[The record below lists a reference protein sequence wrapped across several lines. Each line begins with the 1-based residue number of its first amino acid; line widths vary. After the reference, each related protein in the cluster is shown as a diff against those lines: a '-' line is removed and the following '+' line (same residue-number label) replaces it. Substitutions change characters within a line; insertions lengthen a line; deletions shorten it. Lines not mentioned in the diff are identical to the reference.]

1 MGIRNATGKQRR
13 ALLRLLTTPHGD
25 QKQQARRGRH
35 PVLFH
40 VSLPLM
46 GIRNATGKQRRA
58 LLRLLTTPHGDQKP
72 FPLPCCRGPT
82 AGTHYPSWGSETTS
96 GPLVARARNGPHYP
110 SWGSETRP
118 PCPQITK
125 RQSTHYPSWG
135 SETASECRCKRR
147 PLGLTTPHGDQK
159 PRSVRSHR
167 SPTELTT
174 PHGDQKLV
182 GSVDRMPMAC
192 SLPLMGIRNPP
203 YSMPLFTY
211 EWSIRKRNADARPPN
226 CAWPPAQG

>member
-1 MGIRNATGKQRR
+1 MGIRNNKREE
-13 ALLRLLTTPHGD
+13 
-25 QKQQARRGRH
+25 GRH

-96 GPLVARARNGPHYP
+96 GPLVRVRGMVLTTPHGDQKPARRAH
-110 SWGSETRP
+110 S
-118 PCPQITK
+118 TK

-159 PRSVRSHR
+159 PLGQYASHPLADGTAHYP
-167 SPTELTT
+167 SW
-174 PHGDQKLV
+174 
-182 GSVDRMPMAC
+182 GSETRRI
-192 SLPLMGIRNPP
+192 G
-203 YSMPLFTY
+203 
-211 EWSIRKRNADARPPN
+211 
-226 CAWPPAQG
+226 